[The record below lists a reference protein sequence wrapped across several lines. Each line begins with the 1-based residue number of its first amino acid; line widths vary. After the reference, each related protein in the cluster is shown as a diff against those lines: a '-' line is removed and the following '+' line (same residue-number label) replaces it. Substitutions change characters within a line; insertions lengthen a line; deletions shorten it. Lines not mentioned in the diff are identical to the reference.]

1 MMSVRVDIFHV
12 VISGTQLRERPQKPD
27 QPIVKSL
34 LTRSSQSEDCW
45 LKGTGERA
53 KMS

>member
-12 VISGTQLRERPQKPD
+12 VISGTQLRERPQKP
-27 QPIVKSL
+27 IVKSL
-34 LTRSSQSEDCW
+34 LTRGSQSEDCW
-45 LKGTGERA
+45 LKGRGERA